1 MNRKDVRAIIE
12 QIGILPSV
20 RVNAKE
26 LARFAAQTVY
36 TAGIPVVEITLT
48 VPGALEV
55 INDLAIRY
63 PDMAVGAGTVL
74 DQDLAQ
80 AAIDAGARFITSP
93 GFIPEVV
100 AYAKKAEVVVF
111 PGAMTPS
118 EIIAGWKAGAD
129 FVKIFPTSPIGG
141 AQYVRALKSPLP
153 QIPLIVTGGV
163 NQLTACDFI
172 AAGAVAIGVGGELLP
187 SEALAFHQEN
197 RIHELA
203 RRFLTMV
210 KEGRAMRETYY

>member
-1 MNRKDVRAIIE
+1 MNSKEVRARIE
-12 QIGILPSV
+12 EIGILPSV
-20 RVNAKE
+20 RVNTRE

-36 TAGIPVVEITLT
+36 AAGIPIVEITLT

-63 PDMAVGAGTVL
+63 PDMVVGAGTVL
-74 DQDLAQ
+74 DQELAQ

-93 GFIPEVV
+93 GFVPEVV
-100 AYAKKAEVVVF
+100 AYAKKAEVVVL
-111 PGAMTPS
+111 PGALTPS
-118 EIIAGWKAGAD
+118 EIIAVWKAGAD
-129 FVKIFPTSPIGG
+129 FVKIFPSSTVGG
-141 AQYVRALKSPLP
+141 AQYVRALKVPLP
-153 QIPLIVTGGV
+153 QIPLIATGGV

-172 AAGAVAIGVGGELLP
+172 AAGATAIGVGGELLP
-187 SEALAFHQEN
+187 AEALAFHQVN
-197 RIHELA
+197 RIQELA